1 MLVSPRG
8 LLRFALAS
16 VPLASVATAK
26 KNLIID
32 TDLFSD
38 VDDAGALLLAA
49 TSSKVNILA
58 VNVNYPSSY
67 SALAAS
73 AILAHYGH
81 EDVPVGVMRPLT
93 NESFFDDFYF
103 ELGEY
108 ASKVAYHWS
117 GGSLSWGDAGSAWD
131 PVSLYRKVLAE
142 QEDSSVTIASIG
154 FFDNLSGLLNS
165 TADAYSNSSGLELV
179 QSKVAELVIMG
190 GGYPSGYEYN
200 FWGSNSS
207 LTAHVVNNWP
217 GKMTFSG
224 SELGGNVTSGASLT
238 VEAPA
243 GDPVAAAYRWYTG
256 YNVSRFSWDPLTVL
270 YACEG
275 TADLFEYANEFGYNH
290 VHPNGSNNWVYDET
304 ATNQHWLQL
313 KVDNE
318 TVARKLDRLYLEGAV
333 SALS

>member
-1 MLVSPRG
+1 MLVSPRH

-49 TSSKVNILA
+49 TSSKVNLLA

-81 EDVPVGVMRPLT
+81 EDLPIGIVRPLT

-117 GGSLSWGDAGSAWD
+117 GGSMSWDDAGSAWD

-142 QEDSSVTIASIG
+142 QEDGSVTIASIG
-154 FFDNLSGLLNS
+154 FFDNVRRN
-165 TADAYSNSSGLELV
+165 A
-179 QSKVAELVIMG
+179 
-190 GGYPSGYEYN
+190 
-200 FWGSNSS
+200 
-207 LTAHVVNNWP
+207 
-217 GKMTFSG
+217 
-224 SELGGNVTSGASLT
+224 
-238 VEAPA
+238 
-243 GDPVAAAYRWYTG
+243 
-256 YNVSRFSWDPLTVL
+256 
-270 YACEG
+270 
-275 TADLFEYANEFGYNH
+275 
-290 VHPNGSNNWVYDET
+290 
-304 ATNQHWLQL
+304 
-313 KVDNE
+313 
-318 TVARKLDRLYLEGAV
+318 
-333 SALS
+333 